1 MAITDVRELRSFEF
15 SESLEAKGKVTLQG
29 SVELLALHDSVPDFG
44 ALAEDSTSWAN
55 LSGGS
60 IPQVGDLR
68 LVAGVLFKVKGR
80 KFAFYKGDD
89 ADRAVKIT
97 LSYEAQKEDTEQ
109 PTPEEEEQ
117 ESWRR
122 LSVSTEQKECPLDD
136 HGANGEF
143 NNDPKAAKN
152 SAGDPLDGLTENRC
166 LLRYKYTNTKVATPN
181 FNALTSYVNTTN
193 DAPFIGGARRTMLC
207 LGYNADYDD
216 KQSLWTVS
224 VEWLYDPK
232 GHVVT
237 VWDAGFNEIV
247 NGERRAILDQR
258 GNPVS
263 KPVPLDGAGAAV
275 AIGQLT
281 PPSYAANNMA
291 QLTFYPYPEKSHS
304 NIFSEAGI

>member
-1 MAITDVRELRSFEF
+1 MAITDVRELRSFEY
-15 SESLEAKGKVTLQG
+15 SETLGEKGKVTLQG

-109 PTPEEEEQ
+109 PEPDGDDSDT
-117 ESWRR
+117 WKR
-122 LSVSTEQKECPLDD
+122 LSVSTELKECPLTDQ
-136 HGANGEF
+136 GENGEF
-143 NNDPKAAKN
+143 NNAPKAATN
-152 SAGDPLDGLTENRC
+152 SAGDPVDGLTENRC
-166 LLRYKYTNTKVATPN
+166 LLRVKYTNTKVANPN
-181 FNALTSYVNTTN
+181 ISALTGYVNTTN
-193 DAPFIGGARRTMLC
+193 DGDFLGATRRTMLC
-207 LGYNADYDD
+207 VGYNADYDD

-232 GHVVT
+232 GHYVEFY
-237 VWDAGFNEIV
+237 DAGFNEIV
-247 NGERRAILDQR
+247 GGERRAILDAR
-258 GNPVS
+258 GNPVG
-263 KPVPLDGAGAAV
+263 KPVQLDGSGLAV
-275 AIGQLT
+275 LPSLLT
-281 PPSYAANNMA
+281 GPNAKDYIFMRKA
-291 QLTFYPYPEKSHS
+291 YPYEEKTHS
-304 NIFSEAGI
+304 NMIQEAGI